1 MFVQK
6 ETICAALVK
15 QEKNVQKAKESLQK
29 AAIIL
34 GTRRPG
40 QGTELW
46 RAWDAVND
54 AFQMLEPVPYGLI
67 FIRNQ
72 IFNGWP
78 QK

>member
-15 QEKNVQKAKESLQK
+15 QEKNVQKAQEFLQK

-34 GTRRPG
+34 GTILPE
-40 QGTELW
+40 QGMELW
-46 RAWDAVND
+46 KAWDAVND
-54 AFQMLEPVPYGLI
+54 AVQMLGPVPYGLI
-67 FIRNQ
+67 HIRNQ
-72 IFNGWP
+72 VFNGWP